1 MPTKNEDWII
11 KQTISSASEFVDNII
26 VSDQSSTDKTIEIL
40 EAFKKVEIISNK
52 RSDHSNIVR
61 WELLEESRKKFGY
74 KNLVLNLDADEFLPQ
89 YLFLRNKKKIVNQ
102 QLGTIFSSPWVQ
114 LWRSINQYRNDNS
127 VWNPKKNKKS
137 YMFLDDG
144 KVGYE
149 KNFTIN
155 DHTSRVPTLNTKQT
169 IELKMPL
176 IHLQFAN
183 WERSQMKQVWYM
195 CKELISG
202 ISSEEIN
209 QKYVHSMNE
218 EGIKYSKS
226 KSKWF
231 VDKSNFENIQTQNPK
246 SLWYF
251 KEIELMFLKYGVQYF
266 QELNIWENK
275 HLNNFLYEL

>member
-1 MPTKNEDWII
+1 
-11 KQTISSASEFVDNII
+11 
-26 VSDQSSTDKTIEIL
+26 
-40 EAFKKVEIISNK
+40 
-52 RSDHSNIVR
+52 
-61 WELLEESRKKFGY
+61 
-74 KNLVLNLDADEFLPQ
+74 
-89 YLFLRNKKKIVNQ
+89 
-102 QLGTIFSSPWVQ
+102 
-114 LWRSINQYRNDNS
+114 
-127 VWNPKKNKKS
+127 
-137 YMFLDDG
+137 
-144 KVGYE
+144 
-149 KNFTIN
+149 
-155 DHTSRVPTLNTKQT
+155 
-169 IELKMPL
+169 MPL